1 MNFVF
6 DTSATVALIE
16 TCRLETPLRKFSEN
30 HRLFVSQQVKDEY
43 LAGERAERNIPAF
56 ERVFE
61 SSVVNLDQRLLPYF
75 HFDESCGEISV
86 ISHAIRN
93 PHCCCV
99 IDEEYARRIC
109 ELFDVPL
116 TGTVGILLKL
126 RDAGLVSRRDLRTL
140 RKRLQNSTFFLSKR
154 LLKQIR

>member
-1 MNFVF
+1 MNFIF

-16 TCRLETPLRKFSEN
+16 TCRLETSLLEFSEN
-30 HRLFVSQQVKDEY
+30 HRLFVSQQVKEEY
-43 LAGERAERNIPAF
+43 LAGERAERNILVF

-61 SSVVNLDQRLLPYF
+61 SLVVSLDQRLLPYF

-93 PHCCCV
+93 PDCCCV

-109 ELFDVPL
+109 ELFDVAL

-126 RDAGLVSRRDLRTL
+126 RDAGLVSRRELRTV
-140 RKRLQNSTFFLSKR
+140 RKRLQNSRFFLSKR